1 MKRCYREL
9 NERKS
14 RRRLDMWTDET
25 RIQKSHKGWS
35 LCGVPVSREG
45 WIGLRCVSTI
55 RVQVHRI
62 ADEIHLQNI
71 IFLD

>member
-1 MKRCYREL
+1 
-9 NERKS
+9 
-14 RRRLDMWTDET
+14 MWTDET